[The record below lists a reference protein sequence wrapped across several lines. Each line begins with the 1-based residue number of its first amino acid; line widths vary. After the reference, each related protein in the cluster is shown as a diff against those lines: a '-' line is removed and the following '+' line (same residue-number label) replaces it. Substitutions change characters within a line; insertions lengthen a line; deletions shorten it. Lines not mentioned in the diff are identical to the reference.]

1 MIKTH
6 EEKAISIAREA
17 VIEQTPLAKCSARQ
31 GDVVLV
37 RVGDPGRGNYDST
50 PVGGIQLAAGQ
61 HGGASSDL
69 VSVPMG
75 RARHHRTQRRR
86 TTGSHR
92 CAPKPVTEASGS
104 RRVAGNIARFAELGA
119 DQVVQEVAD

>member
-61 HGGASSDL
+61 HGEHRLISSACRWDEPGIIELKEEGLL
-69 VSVPMG
+69 VHTDVPE
-75 RARHHRTQRRR
+75 ARHGSIRLAPGRWEHRSLR
-86 TTGSHR
+86 
-92 CAPKPVTEASGS
+92 
-104 RRVAGNIARFAELGA
+104 ELGA